1 MKLLKF
7 ANIFNSSETID
18 RSEWVSEYTHSVSFT
33 IYNDTI
39 AHNEIGVI
47 APYHAQCV
55 KIRKMLSGV
64 ADEVKVGSVEEFQ
77 GQVSKSKSVRRSVAH
92 QLLGATNHYYIDGQ
106 E

>member
-1 MKLLKF
+1 MRTQCRSQF
-7 ANIFNSSETID
+7 TTIP
-18 RSEWVSEYTHSVSFT
+18 T
-33 IYNDTI
+33 

-77 GQVSKSKSVRRSVAH
+77 GQVSKVQSFRRSV
-92 QLLGATNHYYIDGQ
+92 TNSSY
-106 E
+106 